1 MVNTN
6 NRTEHLNGDLN
17 YDEQVEYKN
26 CTVSDLLNVV
36 IDRFIPKLYEKYIE
50 LNVRYTSS
58 YKGYNRSIPFYMHD
72 RPKWIVDNMIEELAK
87 IEAELNYAQII
98 KIQNNIQNNKD
109 ITSARRK
116 YKCQVDTSQTCDVES
131 LSGQA
136 SKKET
141 YRVDFGSNND
151 LPFFSSKTGS
161 LQAFSSRNRKW
172 LSQLYRCITN
182 VQNPFFY
189 ILNKELFQRM
199 NDSLNTTGCTQLD
212 IKDIKE
218 HAINGN
224 KKTQKI

>member
-1 MVNTN
+1 MMVNTN
-6 NRTEHLNGDLN
+6 NGTERLNEDLK
-17 YDEQVEYKN
+17 YDELVEYKN
-26 CTVSDLLNVV
+26 CTLSDLLNVV

-131 LSGQA
+131 LSG
-136 SKKET
+136 
-141 YRVDFGSNND
+141 
-151 LPFFSSKTGS
+151 
-161 LQAFSSRNRKW
+161 
-172 LSQLYRCITN
+172 
-182 VQNPFFY
+182 
-189 ILNKELFQRM
+189 
-199 NDSLNTTGCTQLD
+199 
-212 IKDIKE
+212 
-218 HAINGN
+218 
-224 KKTQKI
+224 

>member
-1 MVNTN
+1 M
-6 NRTEHLNGDLN
+6 
-17 YDEQVEYKN
+17 EYKN

-116 YKCQVDTSQTCDVES
+116 YKCQVDTSQTCDAES
-131 LSGQA
+131 LSG
-136 SKKET
+136 
-141 YRVDFGSNND
+141 
-151 LPFFSSKTGS
+151 
-161 LQAFSSRNRKW
+161 
-172 LSQLYRCITN
+172 
-182 VQNPFFY
+182 
-189 ILNKELFQRM
+189 
-199 NDSLNTTGCTQLD
+199 
-212 IKDIKE
+212 
-218 HAINGN
+218 
-224 KKTQKI
+224 